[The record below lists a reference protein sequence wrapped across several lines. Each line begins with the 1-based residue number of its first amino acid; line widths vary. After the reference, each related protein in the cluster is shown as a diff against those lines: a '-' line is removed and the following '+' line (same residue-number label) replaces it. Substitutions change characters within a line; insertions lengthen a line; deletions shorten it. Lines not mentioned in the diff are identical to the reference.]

1 MDAKGKTAIVTGGAS
16 GLGLGTCRALAAAG
30 ARIVAFDVDED
41 RLESLRTSL
50 GDTEVVTQRV
60 DVSKEEDVRAGIE
73 AAVAAF
79 GSIDIAV
86 NCAGVGD
93 AAKTISK
100 GGPFPLAVWEKVINI
115 NLTGTFNVIR
125 LAAVEMAKN
134 TTNDD
139 GERGVI
145 INTSSGAA
153 WQGQMGQAAYSASKA
168 GVMGLTLPM
177 ARDLAPYGI
186 RVVSIAPGLFDTQMV
201 AGLTEKVSQ
210 AIIDKMIL
218 FPHRMGSPDE
228 FASFVRQIVENCY
241 FNATTISLD
250 AGSRMASR

>member
-134 TTNDD
+134 TPNDD
-139 GERGVI
+139 GERGLI
-145 INTSSGAA
+145 RRGLAGANGTGGIQRQQGRRDGADTTDGAGSGAVRHTGC
-153 WQGQMGQAAYSASKA
+153 QHCS
-168 GVMGLTLPM
+168 
-177 ARDLAPYGI
+177 RII
-186 RVVSIAPGLFDTQMV
+186 RYADGCRADRE
-201 AGLTEKVSQ
+201 G
-210 AIIDKMIL
+210 
-218 FPHRMGSPDE
+218 
-228 FASFVRQIVENCY
+228 FASDNR
-241 FNATTISLD
+241 
-250 AGSRMASR
+250 